1 LDGRGRLAR
10 DRLSKIPLTLRPV
23 SLSTPA
29 VYLRTN
35 SGKDTITNLIQCF
48 RFYIPGEIH
57 ALWKV

>member
-1 LDGRGRLAR
+1 
-10 DRLSKIPLTLRPV
+10 
-23 SLSTPA
+23 

-57 ALWKV
+57 ALWKVQALAVR